1 MPDKN
6 GQLRVRILETIDA
19 ISAAQWDACANPA
32 GLPHGEEIP
41 GNPFLS
47 HAFLLALEKSGS
59 ASDRAGWAPRHIL
72 LEAPDGALLGA
83 MPMYLKS
90 HSYGEY
96 VFDHAWADAFHRAG
110 GQYYPKLQVCV
121 PFTPAPG
128 RRILI
133 RPHANAAQHRALL
146 IQSSTEIASKSG
158 VSSLHFTFMEK
169 EEWEALGASG
179 FLQRTDYQFH
189 WINQGYE
196 NFDDFLNSLNSR
208 KRKQIRKERREAV
221 ANGIEIEM
229 LTGDAIREAHWDA
242 FYSFYLN
249 TGRNKWG
256 QPYLTREFFSLIGA
270 SMPDKIA
277 LVMCSREGRPIAGAI
292 NFIGG
297 EALFGRNW
305 GCIEEHPF
313 LHFEACYY
321 QAIEFA
327 IARRLSRVEAGAQG
341 AHKLARGYLPNLTYS
356 AHWIKDP
363 RLRDAIRH
371 FLAQERAH
379 VIEDS
384 HILSGHSPFRKNTGE
399 EQEE

>member
-1 MPDKN
+1 MPEHGGKN
-6 GQLRVRILETIDA
+6 RIRIIESIGV

-32 GLPHGEEIP
+32 GLPD
-41 GNPFLS
+41 NPFLS
-47 HAFLLALEKSGS
+47 HAFLLALEQSGS
-59 ASDRAGWAPRHIL
+59 ASDQTGWAPRHLL
-72 LEAPDGALLGA
+72 LEAADGMLLGA

-96 VFDHAWADAFHRAG
+96 VFDHSWADAWHRAG
-110 GQYYPKLQVCV
+110 GEYYPKLQVCV

-128 RRILI
+128 RRLLLL
-133 RPHANAAQHRALL
+133 PDANAAHHREML
-146 IQSSTEIASKSG
+146 IQSALEIAGKSG
-158 VSSLHFTFMEK
+158 VSSLHCTFLQQD
-169 EEWEALGASG
+169 EWEALGASG

-189 WINQGYE
+189 WQNQNYQCFE
-196 NFDDFLNSLNSR
+196 DFLNSLNSR

-221 ANGIEIEM
+221 ANGVEIAM
-229 LTGDAIREAHWDA
+229 LTGDAITKSHWDA
-242 FYSFYLN
+242 FYRFYLN

-270 SMPDKIA
+270 SMPEKIA
-277 LVMCSREGRPIAGAI
+277 LVICSRAGKPIAGAI

-297 EALFGRNW
+297 DALFGRNW

-327 IARRLSRVEAGAQG
+327 IARGLSRVEAGAQG
-341 AHKLARGYLPNLTYS
+341 AHKLARGYLPSLTYS

-371 FLAQERAH
+371 FLAQERGH
-379 VIEDS
+379 VIENS
-384 HILSGHSPFRKNTGE
+384 HLLAGHSPFRKTIEE

>member
-1 MPDKN
+1 MPEN
-6 GQLRVRILETIDA
+6 SGQLRVRIIETITA

-47 HAFLLALEKSGS
+47 HAFLLAMEKSGS
-59 ASDRAGWAPRHIL
+59 ASDQAGWAPRHIL
-72 LEAPDGALLGA
+72 LEAADDMLLGA

-146 IQSSTEIASKSG
+146 IQASTEIASKSG
-158 VSSLHFTFMEK
+158 VSSLHFTFLEK
-169 EEWEALGASG
+169 QEWEVLGASG

-189 WINQGYE
+189 WINQGYQ

-208 KRKQIRKERREAV
+208 KRKQIRKERREAI

-229 LTGDAIREAHWDA
+229 LTGDAIKETHWDA
-242 FYSFYLN
+242 FYRFYLN

-277 LVMCSREGRPIAGAI
+277 LVLCSRAGRPIAGAI

-341 AHKLARGYLPNLTYS
+341 AHKLARGYLPHLTYS

-379 VIEDS
+379 VISDS
-384 HILSGHSPFRKNTGE
+384 HILSGHSPFRKTTEE

>member
-1 MPDKN
+1 MPDHG
-6 GQLRVRILETIDA
+6 GQMRVRIIENIAEADP
-19 ISAAQWDACANPA
+19 AQWDACANPA
-32 GLPHGEEIP
+32 GLAQGPEVPDI
-41 GNPFLS
+41 PFLA
-47 HAFLLALEKSGS
+47 HAFLLAMEKSGS
-59 ASDRAGWAPRHIL
+59 VSDETGWAPRHIL
-72 LEAPDGALLGA
+72 LESPDGTLLGA
-83 MPMYLKS
+83 IPMYLKS

-96 VFDHAWADAFHRAG
+96 VFDHSWADAFHRAG

-128 RRILI
+128 RRILV
-133 RPHANAAQHRALL
+133 RPHPNEPLHRKAL
-146 IQSSTEIASKSG
+146 IQSCTEIAEKSG
-158 VSSLHFTFMEK
+158 VSSLHFTFLEK
-169 EEWEALGASG
+169 DEWETLGASG
-179 FLQRTDYQFH
+179 YMQRTHYQFH
-189 WINQGYE
+189 WLNQGYKT
-196 NFDDFLNSLNSR
+196 FDDFLNSLNSR

-221 ANGIEIEM
+221 ANGVEVSM
-229 LTGDAIREAHWDA
+229 LTGGAIKEAHWDA
-242 FYSFYLN
+242 FYRFYLN

-277 LVMCSREGRPIAGAI
+277 LVMCSRAGRLIAGAI

-327 IARRLSRVEAGAQG
+327 IARGLPRVEAGAQG

-356 AHWIKDP
+356 AHWIKD
-363 RLRDAIRH
+363 RGLRKAVGN
-371 FLAQERAH
+371 FLTQERAH
-379 VIEDS
+379 VIADS
-384 HILSGHSPFRKNTGE
+384 HMLAEHSPFRNSG
-399 EQEE
+399 QEEMDE

>member
-1 MPDKN
+1 MPDSS
-6 GQLRVRILETIDA
+6 GQLRVRIIENIDA
-19 ISAAQWDACANPA
+19 VQAGQWDACANPTE
-32 GLPHGEEIP
+32 LPSGEEIP
-41 GNPFLS
+41 ANPFLS

-59 ASDRAGWAPRHIL
+59 AADHAGWAPRHIV
-72 LEAPDGALLGA
+72 LESPDGTLLGA
-83 MPMYLKS
+83 IPMYLKS

-96 VFDHAWADAFHRAG
+96 VFDHAWADAYHRAG

-128 RRILI
+128 RRILV
-133 RPHANAAQHRALL
+133 RPHSNGAQHRDAL
-146 IQSSTEIASKSG
+146 IRASTEIAEKSG
-158 VSSLHFTFMEK
+158 VSSIHFTFLEK
-169 EEWEALGASG
+169 DEWETLGASG

-189 WINQGYE
+189 WLNQGFQ
-196 NFDDFLNSLNSR
+196 NFDDFLKSLNSR

-229 LTGDAIREAHWDA
+229 LTGDAIKEAHWDA
-242 FYSFYLN
+242 FYKFYLN
-249 TGRNKWG
+249 TSRSRWG

-270 SMPDKIA
+270 AMPDKIA
-277 LVMCSREGRPIAGAI
+277 LVMCSRDGRPIAGAI

-327 IARRLSRVEAGAQG
+327 IARGLQRVEAGAQG

-363 RLRDAIRH
+363 RLRDAVRQY
-371 FLAQERAH
+371 LAQERAH

-384 HILSGHSPFRKNTGE
+384 HILAGHSPFRRNEQE

>member
-1 MPDKN
+1 MPDP
-6 GQLRVRILETIDA
+6 GGRLIVRIIENIGEIDP
-19 ISAAQWDACANPA
+19 AQWDACANPGA
-32 GLPHGEEIP
+32 SLQGEAVPDIP
-41 GNPFLS
+41 FIS

-59 ASDRAGWAPRHIL
+59 ASAEAGWSPRHVV
-72 LEAPDGALLGA
+72 LEASDGALLGA
-83 MPMYLKS
+83 VPMYVKS

-96 VFDHAWADAFHRAG
+96 VFDHAWADAYHRVG
-110 GQYYPKLQVCV
+110 GNYYPKLQVCV

-128 RRILI
+128 RRILV
-133 RPHANAAQHRALL
+133 RPHMNEARHRAAL
-146 IQSSTEIASKSG
+146 IQSCTEIAEKSG
-158 VSSLHFTFMEK
+158 VSSLHFTFLEK
-169 EEWEALGASG
+169 DEWETLGASG
-179 FLQRTDYQFH
+179 FLQRTHYQFH
-189 WINQGYE
+189 WQNQGFQ

-221 ANGIEIEM
+221 ANGVEIAV
-229 LTGDAIREAHWDA
+229 LTGAAIEEAHWDA
-242 FYSFYLN
+242 FYRFYMN

-256 QPYLTREFFSLIGA
+256 QAYLSREFFSLIGA

-277 LVMCSREGRPIAGAI
+277 LVLCSRAGRPIAGAI

-297 EALFGRNW
+297 DALFGRNW

-327 IARRLSRVEAGAQG
+327 IARGLSRVEAGAQG

-356 AHWIKDP
+356 AHWIKDS
-363 RLRDAIRH
+363 RLRDAVRH

-384 HILSGHSPFRKNTGE
+384 HLLAGHSPFRKSHNE
-399 EQEE
+399 EYEE